1 MNRKKKLFAVAYF
14 FLAKYLPSY
23 RWGKIGVWSD
33 VVRRYLCRRLFKKT
47 GRIFGVCRGVD
58 FPPLTGNITMGEHA
72 NLGPYASVQGNG
84 ELIMGEHIMMGEGV
98 HIYTQDHEVAGM
110 GFDGF
115 TVAAVTIGSHVW
127 IGGRV
132 TILKGVTIGDHAIIG
147 AGSVVTK
154 DIPTGAIAAGCPAR
168 VIRFRNAVG

>member
-1 MNRKKKLFAVAYF
+1 MDIKRKIVAVAYF
-14 FLAKYLPSY
+14 FFAKYLPSH

-33 VVRRYLCRRLFKKT
+33 ILRRFLCRRLFKQT
-47 GRIFGVCRGVD
+47 GKIFGVCRGVD
-58 FPPLTGNITMGEHA
+58 FPPLACNITMGEHA
-72 NLGPYASVQGNG
+72 NLGPHASVQGNG

-98 HIYTQDHEVAGM
+98 HIYTQDHKISGM

-115 TVAAVTIGSHVW
+115 KVGTVTIGSHVW

-132 TILKGVTIGDHAIIG
+132 VILKGVTIGNYAVIG

-154 DIPTGAIAAGCPAR
+154 DVLPSAIVAGCPAR
-168 VIRFRNAVG
+168 VISFRTTVD